1 MCLCRIVSGNICY
14 VKMLQKLASVLKGK
28 QKKVALFIRI
38 ELYDW
43 ILSDKSQTNIVMTV
57 NNTEKI
63 QKGFSNFK
71 A

>member
-1 MCLCRIVSGNICY
+1 
-14 VKMLQKLASVLKGK
+14 MLQKLASVLKGK

-38 ELYDW
+38 ELYYW

-71 A
+71 V